1 VEKMPQTKCPICG
14 GIVELPDDVMAG
26 EIIEHEC
33 GVSLEVVIDN
43 NTIKLKPYEGV
54 GEDWGE

>member
-1 VEKMPQTKCPICG
+1 MLQTKCPICG

>member
-1 VEKMPQTKCPICG
+1 MPQAKCPICG
-14 GIVELPDDVMAG
+14 GVVELPDDVMNG

-33 GVSLEVVIDN
+33 GVSLEVIIEN
-43 NTIKLKPYEGV
+43 NNIKLQPYEGV